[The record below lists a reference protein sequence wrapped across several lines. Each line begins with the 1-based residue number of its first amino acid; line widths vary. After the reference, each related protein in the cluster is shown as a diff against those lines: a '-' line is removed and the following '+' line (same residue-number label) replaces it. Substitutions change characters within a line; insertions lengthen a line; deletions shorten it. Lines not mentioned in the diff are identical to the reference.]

1 MHSCRWSILSW
12 SGALRKGS
20 PRLLDVLLSP
30 FEWRRV
36 LSCVGTYVGDFVAV
50 CSGSVVCLTVS
61 RTVVTAD
68 ASASAAGD
76 VKDVA
81 RKHRQ
86 DFGHVL

>member
-1 MHSCRWSILSW
+1 M
-12 SGALRKGS
+12 
-20 PRLLDVLLSP
+20 
-30 FEWRRV
+30 
-36 LSCVGTYVGDFVAV
+36 SCVGTYVGDFVAV